1 MKKGQILLITILLTG
16 GGIFTSCENFLN
28 GQKIKQQIEDEIALA
43 NAPAFPILIDGSKGK
58 FSPSKGSYP
67 IKVTQGMNIAFES
80 DTDFEFIRWEVFNVM
95 TGESLDSDG
104 YIEFTDSKS
113 DETSFKLLKEP
124 GSEMQLGVR
133 SIVSARPQIVSYTPN
148 SLGMLKDSTVQILFN
163 RDIDPDSI
171 YYSEKERKE
180 LKVSE
185 RLSDSDFL
193 YKVIGGEKK
202 YYCYKKNG
210 ETFFKNIM
218 LINNKTG
225 ENINDCFN
233 PPVFESPRSLSISV
247 NKKTNSGRILD
258 DFTQVLVE
266 VEKGFFYT
274 EQEKPVEMAGSKMWM
289 YQVNNRNDDKPLVIA
304 KSGSTELF
312 SAKFKS
318 DNTNFIKSAAFA
330 LKKSDFGALKF
341 IKNGNFKFDLNIEVQ
356 EQDGGSG
363 PNSYFTV
370 TVKKLYGAKYA
381 ASTYEKSFTLYYQTV
396 TSDTAVF
403 EGSVDLEQ
411 EKVSLG
417 DGVYEVIFDF
427 MDRSGNHLIYP
438 SGSHFY
444 FAVDTKAPEISTPTI
459 SSTNS
464 TTYTLNWSDYV
475 DLKTAEIIY
484 GVKNTTPT
492 SSALIET
499 GTLTGNI
506 TNIQPDKAYDV
517 KVKFTDYAGNSVE
530 KTVPKFLTG
539 YTFTGTP
546 NFNGTNASHAQNIF
560 FVGDKIAD
568 YGITAK
574 KYYSDGTSTTVSLTT
589 DDTVPQRS
597 AYDSSWTYTY
607 TFSEE
612 NISKNADL
620 SGYYIAKK
628 DSLTQKPVYDK
639 NYHERDDN
647 TNNDK
652 HYKFGDFPQTVSG
665 ISAYTSTTVYNGWY
679 LGRDG
684 YFYEK
689 QTANNTSDKKTFS
702 NGTTVTN
709 NKDYYFK
716 VEPIY
721 WRALTSNYD
730 HDLNTL
736 TTGRTLLFADKVLK
750 GDMPF
755 YLSKSERTINGS
767 KVTGNRWRYS
777 TVRAYLNGSYES
789 GDPQAKTYSGKGFL
803 QKAFTSS
810 AQNLI
815 ATTSVNNNARSTNPY
830 NKSHFWNVGENNYAE
845 ENTSTS
851 DKIFLLSIYDFTNT
865 SNYYHFNGSCDA
877 GCPGSTRG
885 RDPSD
890 YALSVSAYVSSK
902 DKCGAYYWQRSSTYH
917 SPGINVR
924 FCDTEGNAANS
935 KTVELKMGVV
945 PALVLENAPPSQ

>member
-1 MKKGQILLITILLTG
+1 MKKGQILLITILLT

-148 SLGMLKDSTVQILFN
+148 SLGMLKDSTIQILFN

-171 YYSEKERKE
+171 YYSEKERNE

-193 YKVIGGEKK
+193 YKLIGGEKK

-225 ENINDCFN
+225 DNINACFN

-318 DNTNFIKSAAFA
+318 DNTDFIKSAAFA
-330 LKKSDFGALKF
+330 LNKSGFGALKF

-370 TVKKLYGAKYA
+370 TVKKLYGVNYA

-444 FAVDTKAPEISTPTI
+444 FAVDTKAPEINTPTI

-475 DLKTAEIIY
+475 DLKTAEIIVT
-484 GVKNTTPT
+484 GST
-492 SSALIET
+492 SSSET
-499 GTLTGNI
+499 ITNGTLSGNI
-506 TNIQPDKAYDV
+506 TNIQPDKTYNV
-517 KVKFTDYAGNSVE
+517 KVKFTDYAGNSIE
-530 KTVPKFLTG
+530 RPIPKFLTG
-539 YTFTGTP
+539 YYIQGTLDFTKE
-546 NFNGTNASHAQNIF
+546 NASHAQNIF
-560 FVGDKIAD
+560 FAGDRLSNYGVDSIKIAWSNGSVENVVSSGYTIPNGPNNDKIYNSAWEIF
-568 YGITAK
+568 YK
-574 KYYSDGTSTTVSLTT
+574 KVENVSKYAVSGT
-589 DDTVPQRS
+589 
-597 AYDSSWTYTY
+597 
-607 TFSEE
+607 
-612 NISKNADL
+612 
-620 SGYYIAKK
+620 YYIAKK

-639 NYHERDDN
+639 NYHERDN
-647 TNNDK
+647 SGDK

-665 ISAYTSTTVYNGWY
+665 ISKYTSTTVYNGWY
-679 LGRDG
+679 LGSDG

-689 QTANNTSDKKTFS
+689 QKANNASEKKTFS

-721 WRALTSNYD
+721 WRALTMNY
-730 HDLNTL
+730 NS
-736 TTGRTLLFADKVLK
+736 TGKTLLFADKVLK
-750 GDMPF
+750 AGIPF
-755 YLSKSERTINGS
+755 YLSQSTRSIGVST
-767 KVTGNRWRYS
+767 VDGNSWKYS
-777 TVRAYLNGSYES
+777 TMRAYLNGSYES
-789 GDPQAKTYSGKGFL
+789 GDPQAKTYSGNGFL

-815 ATTSVNNNARSTNPY
+815 ATTSVDNNAKSTNP
-830 NKSHFWNVGENNYAE
+830 NNDPNLWNGGTNNFAE
-845 ENTSTS
+845 GSTNE
-851 DKIFLLSIYDFTNT
+851 KIFLLSMRELTIGD
-865 SNYYHFNGSCDA
+865 YHFNTSAHA
-877 GCPGSTRG
+877 GGAGNHRG
-885 RDPSD
+885 REPSD
-890 YALSVSAYVSSK
+890 YALSVSKYVNK
-902 DKCGAYYWQRSSTYH
+902 DAGYGAYYWQRSSCYYSNCVRYVDTFGTADNGGKGVDENL
-917 SPGINVR
+917 GI
-924 FCDTEGNAANS
+924 
-935 KTVELKMGVV
+935 V

>member
-1 MKKGQILLITILLTG
+1 MYITDSACVGHQRRNKWSVPYEERTDSINYYTFDRG
-16 GGIFTSCENFLN
+16 GMFTSCENFLN

-185 RLSDSDFL
+185 RLSDGDFL
-193 YKVIGGEKK
+193 YKVIGGETK
-202 YYCYKKNG
+202 YYGYTKGGK
-210 ETFFKNIM
+210 TFFRNII
-218 LINNKTG
+218 LSNNKTG
-225 ENINDCFN
+225 DNINDRFEA
-233 PPVFESPRSLSISV
+233 PVFESPRVLSIFAS
-247 NKKTNSGRILD
+247 KKSGHILD

-274 EQEKPVEMAGSKMWM
+274 EQEKNVEMAGSKMWM

-341 IKNGNFKFDLNIEVQ
+341 IKNGNFKFDLDIEVQ

-370 TVKKLYGAKYA
+370 TVKKLYGVNYA

-417 DGVYEVIFDF
+417 DGVYEVVFDF

-444 FAVDTKAPEISTPTI
+444 FAVDTKAPEISIPTI
-459 SSTNS
+459 SSENS

-475 DLKTAEIIY
+475 DLKTSEIIVT
-484 GVKNTTPT
+484 GST
-492 SSALIET
+492 SSSET
-499 GTLTGNI
+499 ITNGTLSKNI
-506 TNIQPDKAYDV
+506 TNIQPDKTYNM

-530 KTVPKFLTG
+530 RTIPTFLTG
-539 YTFTGTP
+539 YTFTGTLD
-546 NFNGTNASHAQNIF
+546 FTKTNASHAQNIF
-560 FVGDKIAD
+560 FVGDKISD
-568 YGITAK
+568 YGITSTK
-574 KYYSDGTSTTVSLTT
+574 KYYSNGTSKTESLTA
-589 DDTVPQRS
+589 TVPKRDR
-597 AYDSSWTYTY
+597 YDSSWTFTQTY
-607 TFSEE
+607 SEG
-612 NISKNADL
+612 NISKNAVL
-620 SGYYIAKK
+620 SGTYYIAKK
-628 DSLTQKPVYDK
+628 ESLTQKPVYDK

-647 TNNDK
+647 SNNDK
-652 HYKFGDFPQTVSG
+652 HYKFGDFPQTVSK
-665 ISAYTSTTVYNGWY
+665 ISNYTSTTVYNGWY
-679 LGRDG
+679 LGSDG

-689 QTANNTSDKKTFS
+689 QTANNTSDKKNIFQR
-702 NGTTVTN
+702 N
-709 NKDYYFK
+709 N
-716 VEPIY
+716 
-721 WRALTSNYD
+721 
-730 HDLNTL
+730 
-736 TTGRTLLFADKVLK
+736 
-750 GDMPF
+750 
-755 YLSKSERTINGS
+755 
-767 KVTGNRWRYS
+767 
-777 TVRAYLNGSYES
+777 SY
-789 GDPQAKTYSGKGFL
+789 
-803 QKAFTSS
+803 
-810 AQNLI
+810 
-815 ATTSVNNNARSTNPY
+815 
-830 NKSHFWNVGENNYAE
+830 
-845 ENTSTS
+845 
-851 DKIFLLSIYDFTNT
+851 
-865 SNYYHFNGSCDA
+865 
-877 GCPGSTRG
+877 
-885 RDPSD
+885 
-890 YALSVSAYVSSK
+890 
-902 DKCGAYYWQRSSTYH
+902 
-917 SPGINVR
+917 
-924 FCDTEGNAANS
+924 
-935 KTVELKMGVV
+935 
-945 PALVLENAPPSQ
+945 

>member
-1 MKKGQILLITILLTG
+1 
-16 GGIFTSCENFLN
+16 
-28 GQKIKQQIEDEIALA
+28 
-43 NAPAFPILIDGSKGK
+43 
-58 FSPSKGSYP
+58 
-67 IKVTQGMNIAFES
+67 MNIAFES

-193 YKVIGGEKK
+193 CKVIGGEKK

-370 TVKKLYGAKYA
+370 TVKKLYGVNYA

-417 DGVYEVIFDF
+417 DGVYEVVFDF

-444 FAVDTKAPEISTPTI
+444 FAVDTKAPEISIPTI
-459 SSTNS
+459 SSENS

-475 DLKTAEIIY
+475 DLKTSEIIVT
-484 GVKNTTPT
+484 GST
-492 SSALIET
+492 SSSET
-499 GTLTGNI
+499 ITNGTLSKNI
-506 TNIQPDKAYDV
+506 TNIQPDKTYNM

-530 KTVPKFLTG
+530 RTIPTFLTG
-539 YTFTGTP
+539 YTFTGTLD
-546 NFNGTNASHAQNIF
+546 FTKTNASHAQNIF
-560 FVGDKIAD
+560 FVGDKISD
-568 YGITAK
+568 YGITSTK
-574 KYYSDGTSTTVSLTT
+574 KYYSNGTSKTESLTA
-589 DDTVPQRS
+589 TVPKRDQ
-597 AYDSSWTYTY
+597 YDSNWTFTQTY
-607 TFSEE
+607 SEG
-612 NISKNADL
+612 NISKNAVL
-620 SGYYIAKK
+620 SGTYYIAKK

-639 NYHERDDN
+639 NYHERDN
-647 TNNDK
+647 SGDK

-721 WRALTSNYD
+721 WRALTTNY
-730 HDLNTL
+730 NS
-736 TTGRTLLFADKVLK
+736 TGKTLLFADKVLK
-750 GDMPF
+750 AGIPF
-755 YLSKSERTINGS
+755 YLSQSTRSIGVSTID
-767 KVTGNRWRYS
+767 GNSWKYS
-777 TVRAYLNGSYES
+777 TMRAYLNGKYES

-815 ATTSVNNNARSTNPY
+815 ATTSVENNAESTNPY
-830 NKSHFWNVGENNYAE
+830 NDPTLWKSGKNPYAE
-845 ENTSTS
+845 NPTNE
-851 DKIFLLSIYDFTNT
+851 KIFLLSMKELTIGD
-865 SNYYHFNGSCDA
+865 YHFNTSAHAGGAGSH
-877 GCPGSTRG
+877 RG
-885 RDPSD
+885 REPSD
-890 YALSVSAYVSSK
+890 YALSVSKHVNK
-902 DKCGAYYWQRSSTYH
+902 DAGYGAYYWQRSSCYYSNCVRYVDTFGTADNGGRGVDENL
-917 SPGINVR
+917 GI
-924 FCDTEGNAANS
+924 
-935 KTVELKMGVV
+935 V